1 MKKLIYIFCVITVF
15 SCNNKSETTYNYG
28 KFTVT
33 GKIDSVEDQKI
44 YLEEVFF
51 TDKTPNVL
59 DTAEVKNG
67 KFEISGTATEQGLF
81 RIRLEKSF
89 GYLFINDQANIN
101 FAANGGDQTLSTQ
114 SFNTPA
120 SNSLKKF
127 LIVMDSLQAKLI
139 IANTNVESYKEA
151 NKPDSVQQAAMN
163 KFNTE
168 NGNFKN
174 FVQRYID
181 TTTSPVIALFALGYS
196 ENLDK
201 DLLKTSVAG
210 LTKRFPNHKVLTELI
225 GMYNK
230 SVTEKKPSRGK
241 VTVGEPAPEITM
253 PDTDGQPF
261 SLSSLRGK
269 YVLVDFWASWCGPC
283 RQENPNVV
291 AAYKKFSAKNFT
303 VLGVS
308 LDKEK
313 ADWLKAIKDDGLTWK
328 HISDLQ
334 YWNSAAVPLYSIEGI
349 PFNVLVDPAGK
360 VVATD
365 LREDDLHKTLEAI
378 LGK

>member
-1 MKKLIYIFCVITVF
+1 MGIF
-15 SCNNKSETTYNYG
+15 SCKDEKSNG

-33 GKIDSVEDQKI
+33 GKIEHVEDQKI

-51 TDKTPNVL
+51 TDKTPQVL
-59 DTAEVKNG
+59 DTAELKGG
-67 KFEISGTATEQGLF
+67 KFEVSGTAAEQGLF

-89 GYLFINDQANIN
+89 GYLFINDQPKIN
-101 FAANGGDQTLSTQ
+101 FIANAGDQTLSTQ

-127 LIVMDSLQAKLI
+127 LMIMDSLQSKLI
-139 IANTNVESYKEA
+139 IANTNVESYKES
-151 NKPDSVQQAAMN
+151 NEPDSIQQEAMARFNAAN
-163 KFNTE
+163 D
-168 NGNFKN
+168 GFKN
-174 FVQRYID
+174 FIQKYID
-181 TTTSPVIALFALGYS
+181 TTSSPVLALFALGYS

-201 DLLKTSVAG
+201 DLLKVSVAG
-210 LTKRFPNHKVLTELI
+210 LTKRFPNHKVVNELI
-225 GMYNK
+225 GLYNK
-230 SVTEKKPSRGK
+230 SVTEKKPAPTS
-241 VTVGEPAPEITM
+241 VTIGGEAPDITM
-253 PDTDGQPF
+253 PDTEGNTY

-291 AAYKKFSAKNFT
+291 SAYKKFNKKNFT

-313 ADWLKAIKDDGLTWK
+313 ADWLRAIKEDGLTWK

-334 YWNSAAVPLYSIEGI
+334 YWNSAAVPLYNIEGI
-349 PFNVLVDPAGK
+349 PFNVLVDPSGK
-360 VVATD
+360 IVTTD
-365 LREDDLHKTLEAI
+365 LREEELHKKLEEV